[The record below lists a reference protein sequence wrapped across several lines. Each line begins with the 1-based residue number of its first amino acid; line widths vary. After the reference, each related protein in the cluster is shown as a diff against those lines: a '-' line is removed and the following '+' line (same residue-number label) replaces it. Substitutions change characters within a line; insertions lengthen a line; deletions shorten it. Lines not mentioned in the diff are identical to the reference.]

1 MGEARCLP
9 VGAACGFCP
18 CRDRLAWFFGLQ
30 VEVGSAEVIDRLE
43 LLYVYEARKK
53 KHVGA
58 RGGD

>member
-1 MGEARCLP
+1 MGEARSLP
-9 VGAACGFCP
+9 MGMACGFRP

-30 VEVGSAEVIDRLE
+30 LEVGLAEVIGRLE